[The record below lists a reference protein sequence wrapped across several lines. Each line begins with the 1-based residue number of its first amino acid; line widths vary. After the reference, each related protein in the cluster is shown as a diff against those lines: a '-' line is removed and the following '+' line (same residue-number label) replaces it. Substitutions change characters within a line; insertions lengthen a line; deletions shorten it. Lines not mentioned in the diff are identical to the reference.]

1 MKHTEVRQSQ
11 EVFIN
16 SLLILIFLINPIQN
30 FGQVY
35 KVDKDGISTRVILD
49 KEYIVLSKF
58 ESESGNFISTL
69 GGYYK
74 PGKFLNLDED
84 VYDVNLEFNSNYD
97 QDSIKSISIIK
108 TSKWKNISKSND
120 ILKGKWVMSG
130 RYNNGEF
137 RTRNT
142 DLPRKTMKILID
154 GFFQWIAFNT
164 ETFKFSG
171 SGGGEYETLDGK
183 YIEIIQYFSRDDSRV
198 GAVLDFN
205 YEIKNKDWYHSGL
218 SSKGNTIN
226 EVWTIRNKK

>member
-1 MKHTEVRQSQ
+1 MKHTEVKQSQ
-11 EVFIN
+11 EVLIK

-74 PGKFLNLDED
+74 PLESLNLNEY

-218 SSKGNTIN
+218 SSKGNPIN

>member
-1 MKHTEVRQSQ
+1 MKYSEFRQSQ
-11 EVFIN
+11 EIFIK

-35 KVDKDGISTRVILD
+35 QVDKNGISTRVILD

-97 QDSIKSISIIK
+97 QDSIKNLSIIK

-171 SGGGEYETLDGK
+171 SGGGEYETIDGK

-198 GAVLDFN
+198 GAELDFN
-205 YEIKNKDWYHSGL
+205 YEIKNQDWYHTGF
-218 SSKGNTIN
+218 SSKGSPIN
-226 EVWTIRNKK
+226 EVWTIRNKN

>member
-97 QDSIKSISIIK
+97 QDSIKSISIVK
-108 TSKWKNISKSND
+108 TSKWKNISKTND

-218 SSKGNTIN
+218 SSKGNPIN

>member
-1 MKHTEVRQSQ
+1 MQYSEFRQSQ
-11 EVFIN
+11 EIFIK

-35 KVDKDGISTRVILD
+35 QVDKNGISTRVILD
-49 KEYIVLSKF
+49 KDYIVLSKF

-74 PGKFLNLDED
+74 PGESLNLNEY

-97 QDSIKSISIIK
+97 QDSIKNLSIIK

-171 SGGGEYETLDGK
+171 SGGGEYETIDGK

-198 GAVLDFN
+198 GAELDFN
-205 YEIKNKDWYHSGL
+205 YEIKNQDWYHTGF
-218 SSKGNTIN
+218 SSKGSPIN
-226 EVWTIRNKK
+226 EVWTIRNKN

>member
-1 MKHTEVRQSQ
+1 MKYSEFRQSQ
-11 EVFIN
+11 EIFIK

-35 KVDKDGISTRVILD
+35 QVDKNGISTRVILD

-74 PGKFLNLDED
+74 PGESLNLNEY

-97 QDSIKSISIIK
+97 QDSIKNLSIIK

-171 SGGGEYETLDGK
+171 SGGGEYETIDGK

-198 GAVLDFN
+198 GAELDFN
-205 YEIKNKDWYHSGL
+205 YEIKNQDWYHTGF
-218 SSKGNTIN
+218 SSKGSPIN
-226 EVWTIRNKK
+226 EVWTIRNKN

>member
-1 MKHTEVRQSQ
+1 MKHSEFRQSQ
-11 EVFIN
+11 EVFIK

-97 QDSIKSISIIK
+97 QDSIKSISIKK

-137 RTRNT
+137 RKRNT

-171 SGGGEYETLDGK
+171 SGGGEYETIDGK

-218 SSKGNTIN
+218 SSKGNPIN

>member
-1 MKHTEVRQSQ
+1 MKGMLIRGLQGIYTEIIILT
-11 EVFIN
+11 FLTYP
-16 SLLILIFLINPIQN
+16 SLN
-30 FGQVY
+30 FSQVY
-35 KVDKDGISTRVILD
+35 QFDNEEVTTRVILD
-49 KEYIVLSKF
+49 SEYLVLSKF

-74 PGKFLNLDED
+74 PGEFLNLNDD

-97 QDSIKSISIIK
+97 QDSIKFLRIVK

-120 ILKGKWVMSG
+120 TLKGKWVMSG

-142 DLPRKTMKILID
+142 DLPRKTLKILID
-154 GFFQWIAFNT
+154 GFFQWIAFNI

-171 SGGGEYETLDGK
+171 SGGGEYETIDGK

-198 GAVLDFN
+198 GAELDFN
-205 YEIKNKDWYHSGL
+205 YEIKNEDWLHTGL
-218 SSKGNTIN
+218 SSKGKPIN
-226 EVWTIRNKK
+226 EVWSIRDNK

>member
-1 MKHTEVRQSQ
+1 MFTKLIILLTFLIYPSLNFSQVYQINNQ
-11 EVFIN
+11 EVT
-16 SLLILIFLINPIQN
+16 
-30 FGQVY
+30 
-35 KVDKDGISTRVILD
+35 TRVILD
-49 KEYIVLSKF
+49 NEYIVISKF
-58 ESESGNFISTL
+58 KSDSGNFISTL
-69 GGYYK
+69 GGYYQ
-74 PGKFLNLDED
+74 LNEG
-84 VYDVNLEFNSNYD
+84 VYEINLEFNSNYD
-97 QDSIKSISIIK
+97 QDSIKTLSITK
-108 TSKWKNISKSND
+108 ASKWKNISKEND

-198 GAVLDFN
+198 GAELDFN
-205 YEIKNKDWYHSGL
+205 YEVKNKDWYHSGF
-218 SSKGNTIN
+218 SSKGNPIN
-226 EVWTIRNKK
+226 EVWTIRNNK

>member
-1 MKHTEVRQSQ
+1 MKVPVNRP
-11 EVFIN
+11 
-16 SLLILIFLINPIQN
+16 LLNGNESAYLMEC
-30 FGQVY
+30 
-35 KVDKDGISTRVILD
+35 ISTGWISSEGPFV
-49 KEYIVLSKF
+49 SKF

-74 PGKFLNLDED
+74 PGEFLNLNED

-97 QDSIKSISIIK
+97 QDSIKSLSIVK

-171 SGGGEYETLDGK
+171 SGGGEYETIEGK
-183 YIEIIQYFSRDDSRV
+183 YIEIIQYFFICTQYIV
-198 GAVLDFN
+198 VLLLCEFIYRLYLN
-205 YEIKNKDWYHSGL
+205 FLLVFLFTFK
-218 SSKGNTIN
+218 
-226 EVWTIRNKK
+226 

>member
-1 MKHTEVRQSQ
+1 MKHSEFRQSQ
-11 EVFIN
+11 EIFIK

-35 KVDKDGISTRVILD
+35 QVDKNGISTRVILD
-49 KEYIVLSKF
+49 KDYIVLSKF

-74 PGKFLNLDED
+74 PGESLNLNEY

-97 QDSIKSISIIK
+97 QDSIKNFSIIK

-171 SGGGEYETLDGK
+171 SGGGEYETIDGK

-198 GAVLDFN
+198 GAELDFN
-205 YEIKNKDWYHSGL
+205 YEIKNQDWYHTGF
-218 SSKGNTIN
+218 SSKGSPIN
-226 EVWTIRNKK
+226 EVWTIRNKN

>member
-1 MKHTEVRQSQ
+1 MKG
-11 EVFIN
+11 VFI
-16 SLLILIFLINPIQN
+16 SGLQGMYTKLIILLFLIYPSLN
-30 FGQVY
+30 FSQVY
-35 KVDKDGISTRVILD
+35 QIDNEEVTTRVILD
-49 KEYIVLSKF
+49 SEYLVLSKF
-58 ESESGNFISTL
+58 ESESWNFISTL

-74 PGKFLNLDED
+74 PGEFLNLNDD

-97 QDSIKSISIIK
+97 QDSIKSLSIVK
-108 TSKWKNISKSND
+108 NSQWKNISKSND

-137 RTRNT
+137 RSRKR

-198 GAVLDFN
+198 GAELNFN
-205 YEIKNKDWYHSGL
+205 YLVKNNDWYHSGL
-218 SSKGNTIN
+218 SSKGSPIN
-226 EVWTIRNKK
+226 EVWSIRNKK

>member
-11 EVFIN
+11 EVFIK
-16 SLLILIFLINPIQN
+16 SLLLIFLINPIQN

-97 QDSIKSISIIK
+97 QDSIKSISIVK
-108 TSKWKNISKSND
+108 TSKWKNISKTND

-218 SSKGNTIN
+218 SSKGNPIN

>member
-1 MKHTEVRQSQ
+1 MIYILIKGLQRLCEKL
-11 EVFIN
+11 N
-16 SLLILIFLINPIQN
+16 LILIFIIYPSLN
-30 FGQVY
+30 FSQVY
-35 KVDKDGISTRVILD
+35 NIDNGEDISRVILD
-49 KEYIVLSKF
+49 HEYVVISKF
-58 ESESGNFISTL
+58 KSDSGNFISTL
-69 GGYYK
+69 GGYYQ
-74 PGKFLNLDED
+74 LNEG
-84 VYDVNLEFNSNYD
+84 VYEINLEFNSNYD
-97 QDSIKSISIIK
+97 QDSIKTLSITK
-108 TSKWKNISKSND
+108 ASKWKNISKEND

-198 GAVLDFN
+198 GAELDFN
-205 YEIKNKDWYHSGL
+205 YEVKNKDWYHSGF
-218 SSKGNTIN
+218 SSKGNPIN
-226 EVWTIRNKK
+226 EVWTIRNNK